1 VRQAHDTGVLEE
13 ASQQDHRVTRAMG
26 LQEWEANV
34 KVKTQQPPS
43 QHPSSNKKMSDQ
55 TGIAFQLPPIPEAT
69 VVPGPPQA
77 SGSGSSHPAPAAKN
91 TDHKTKRKPPV
102 MFFSP
107 SDDIHT
113 RLNLHSI
120 FFYRKRRKRPP
131 RRRSAKASASLSSM
145 EVGN

>member
-1 VRQAHDTGVLEE
+1 
-13 ASQQDHRVTRAMG
+13 MG

-55 TGIAFQLPPIPEAT
+55 TSIAFQLPPIPEAT

-91 TDHKTKRKPPV
+91 TDHKTKRKPPKKKAPKKTV
-102 MFFSP
+102 RQSKRVFE
-107 SDDIHT
+107 
-113 RLNLHSI
+113 LNGS
-120 FFYRKRRKRPP
+120 R
-131 RRRSAKASASLSSM
+131 
-145 EVGN
+145 